1 MKVAYLDA
9 SGSGHR
15 MLDESFF
22 EGTAVVY
29 VAKGY
34 EATCLQ
40 RDFELE
46 PRVNTRKSEVRAV
59 REGKRKRGER
69 PSLLP
74 ETRIRN
80 QLAII
85 CGPEM
90 PPAEVIQTLQALIE
104 KIKRHGLSIGL
115 DEVGNSVEETIDG
128 KRTTR
133 ASRNA
138 AVNLTQTLRR

>member
-9 SGSGHR
+9 TEHR
-15 MLDESFF
+15 ITVESFL

-29 VAKGY
+29 LAKGY
-34 EATCLQ
+34 ESTCLQ
-40 RDFELE
+40 CDFELE
-46 PRVNTRKSEVRAV
+46 PRINSRKSDVRAV
-59 REGKRKRGER
+59 REGKRRRGEKS
-69 PSLLP
+69 PLLP

-80 QLAII
+80 KLAII

-90 PPAEVIQTLQALIE
+90 PPAEVIQTFQALIE
-104 KIKRHGLSIGL
+104 KIKRHGLLIGL

-133 ASRNA
+133 GRKSSP
-138 AVNLTQTLRR
+138 TLRK